1 MITLS
6 NQIIN
11 FKFNENKLD
20 FFTPQK
26 NLNINVMQINNLN
39 IAKNKVY
46 YCMRNKIDTKA
57 HRLLL
62 SIING
67 EFILSSKFQKEDF
80 FSVNYFSNIK
90 RFDKELNI
98 LDSLNNIIAEEG
110 FKNKNEIFSIFNK
123 IINFVDIDEVH
134 KFLPLELF
142 STGNIAKILYSIP
155 LFLDYDLYILSKPD
169 KSIDKFFCH
178 KLEKKIFELKDKKK
192 TIIIDYD
199 FFNEKLFDYTIDFT
213 NLDDVSIDNYI
224 LNNKDIGGYQIQD
237 ANTLN
242 FDKVKY
248 DFSCIQNLKLS
259 KLQQEAI
266 SKLTLN
272 LNSDSN
278 DDFLI
283 LNLSFFSHLNLS
295 YTFKIGISVISLN
308 KTLISQ
314 TNPVWSYCDKNGQFN
329 QKIKIDNIFTNNEIY
344 EFFMSIKAEH
354 ENERNMGLTK
364 KIIQNLKI
372 FQININL
379 QNKSILLEDRFIFS
393 DETSSTPHIQ

>member
-26 NLNINVMQINNLN
+26 NLNINVMQINNLS

-192 TIIIDYD
+192 TIIIDDD

>member
-26 NLNINVMQINNLN
+26 NLNINVMQINNLS